1 MRRLWLILIGLFA
14 VIPTISAQVTLS
26 FSKPGGC
33 YTDISSISILAESD
47 GNIPFQIHYTL
58 NGGTPSVGSFLYK
71 HPLTLNSK
79 LHSTSNIYK
88 IPNTTEKYKSPVPP
102 DVERVI
108 VIRAAAFDKKGQRCS
123 EVITSTYVIS
133 PLLGRTTRLPVISLC
148 VDSAGLFDHEQG
160 IFIPGANFD
169 PAHPEETG
177 NYFLS
182 GKEHE
187 IAGHVEL
194 LDENRMLSQ
203 NCGVRA
209 HGNIGRRYAQKG
221 LSLYAREEYGKKKF
235 DCVFENTSLKSKH
248 LILKP
253 FRCAWTPLGF
263 QDHLCQEMAKL
274 FTSFESL
281 FSRPVILFLN
291 GEYWGIYFLEEKPDE
306 RFIQSHYGID
316 EKEVHMVRD
325 WAGRDKNGNIDT
337 LFTAM
342 MDWLQTA
349 DLTKNQQYAELK
361 RMVDISSFTDYVL
374 FETFIGNR
382 DWPANNMRCWSAN
395 GSSWRFVF
403 FDGDAIRTQS
413 FAEVDNALFKGGR
426 QCWPSSPEATLLLR
440 RLLQNPQYRSY
451 FLKRMREMAK
461 AFSFRRGT
469 PLRTHFNHT
478 VFLLKKE
485 IPYQSKRF
493 GFPKNSCQWRHAVR
507 HQRRYWRRHSRK
519 VEREWQQVIREYN
532 GNPS

>member
-71 HPLTLNSK
+71 HPLTLNARLYS
-79 LHSTSNIYK
+79 SSNIFK
-88 IPNTTEKYKSPVPP
+88 IPNTTEKYRSPVPP

-108 VIRAAAFDKKGQRCS
+108 VIRAAAFDKNGQRCS
-123 EVITSTYVIS
+123 EVITSTYVIL
-133 PLLGRTTRLPVISLC
+133 PLLGRTTRLPVLSLC
-148 VDSAGLFDHEQG
+148 VDSTDLFDNKRG
-160 IFIPGANFD
+160 IFIPGASFD
-169 PAHPEETG
+169 PAHPDETG

-182 GKEHE
+182 GREHE
-187 IAGHVEL
+187 MAGHVEL
-194 LDENRMLSQ
+194 FDTDCLLSQ
-203 NCGVRA
+203 DCGVRT

-221 LSLYAREEYGKKKF
+221 LSLYARKEYGKKNF
-235 DCVFENTSLKSKH
+235 DSVFENASLKSKH

-253 FRCAWTPLGF
+253 FRCGWTPMGF
-263 QDHLCQEMAKL
+263 QDLLCQQMAKR

-281 FSRPVILFLN
+281 ASRPVVLFLN

-306 RFIQSHYGID
+306 RYIQSHFGID
-316 EKEVHMVRD
+316 DKEVHMVRD
-325 WAGRDKNGNIDT
+325 WAGHDKNGSVDSAFVA
-337 LFTAM
+337 LM
-342 MDWLQTA
+342 QWLKNA
-349 DLTKNQQYAELK
+349 DLTDNQQYEQLK
-361 RMVDISSFTDYVL
+361 QLVDVPSFTDYVL

-382 DWPANNMRCWSAN
+382 DWPTNNMRCWSAN
-395 GSSWRFVF
+395 GSPWRFIF

-413 FAEVDNALFKGGR
+413 FAEVDNALFKGSR

-440 RLLQNPQYRSY
+440 RLLQNPQYRTY
-451 FLKRMREMAK
+451 FLKRMHEVAQ
-461 AFSFRRGT
+461 AFSFRHGS
-469 PLRTHFNHT
+469 PLRKQFNHT
-478 VFLLKKE
+478 ALLLRKE

-493 GFPKNSCQWRHAVR
+493 GFPKNTCQWRHAVP
-507 HQRRYWRRHSRK
+507 HQRRYWRRHWRK
-519 VEREWQQVIREYN
+519 VEREWERAVREYN